1 MLAWLTDT
9 HRVAIHNTNL
19 RPRELVP
26 WLCSIEPC
34 LPRLFFGASIA
45 TVNGCTEGASTLQ
58 VLLDEARTEVNVD
71 LYQRRVTK
79 RLETMD
85 LARLNHK
92 DISGAALEGFA
103 VDRPHSPA
111 FTNKLNLVIGV
122 PVRARSRTRLSMK
135 QEHRNARVSLLSSN
149 KLMRATNKRQILLA
163 HVMHLCH
170 PPMGLDECG
179 HNPVPRRTPVAAR
192 QISDK

>member
-1 MLAWLTDT
+1 M
-9 HRVAIHNTNL
+9 VA
-19 RPRELVP
+19 

-85 LARLNHK
+85 LARLNDK
-92 DISGAALEGFA
+92 DISRAALEGFA

-122 PVRARSRTRLSMK
+122 PVRARPRTRPSMK

-170 PPMGLDECG
+170 LLWDWMSVATIPFRGE
-179 HNPVPRRTPVAAR
+179 RRSLRGRYPTHLRLLAPLEEELAP
-192 QISDK
+192 SSGNKGS

>member
-1 MLAWLTDT
+1 M
-9 HRVAIHNTNL
+9 H
-19 RPRELVP
+19 
-26 WLCSIEPC
+26 
-34 LPRLFFGASIA
+34 G
-45 TVNGCTEGASTLQ
+45 EGASTLQ

-85 LARLNHK
+85 LARLNDK
-92 DISGAALEGFA
+92 DISRAALEGFA
-103 VDRPHSPA
+103 VDRPHSAA

-122 PVRARSRTRLSMK
+122 PVRARPRTRLSMK

-163 HVMHLCH
+163 
-170 PPMGLDECG
+170 GLDECG
-179 HNPVPRRTPVAAR
+179 HNPVPRRTPVCEADIRHTSDCLLRSKRNSHLLLATRAGER
-192 QISDK
+192 QSHVATRGEKPTKVTSTHRMFSSQVDYFRFLSFAT